1 MADRILAGLEAGG
14 VTPITLAGTVEAGDL
29 VGYSTGWKVAKQA
42 ATVIPAAGAVDKAGV
57 SGEIALLHT
66 RGIIRGASGLT
77 PGAPVYLA
85 EDGEVSSTPGANLA
99 QMVGIALSATE
110 WVLAINQGV
119 GAGPSAHIAYAAAPT
134 SYTPHASGAVTVT
147 SNAAT
152 DLDTTAAALDTLVAE
167 VTTLVTKV
175 NAIVAALEAHGITL
189 KA

>member
-1 MADRILAGLEAGG
+1 MANKILAGIEAGG
-14 VTPITLAGTVEAGDL
+14 LTPITLAGTVEAGDL

-42 ATVIPAAGAVDKAGV
+42 ATAIPAAGAVDKAGV
-57 SGEIALLHT
+57 SGEIAQLHT

-110 WVLAINQGV
+110 WVLAVNQGV
-119 GAGPSAHIAYAAAPT
+119 GAGPSAHIADAPAGGTGAAE
-134 SYTPHASGAVTVT
+134 GGW
-147 SNAAT
+147 
-152 DLDTTAAALDTLVAE
+152 DTAAHRDDAIATI
-167 VTTLVTKV
+167 
-175 NAIVAALEAHGITL
+175 NAIAAALEAHGITL